1 MMVLVIFIICCLYY
15 LVVLITCMV
24 AEMEKRKN
32 IAQTQ
37 ILDQKIAQITRNS
50 RHIIIHV
57 KRA

>member
-1 MMVLVIFIICCLYY
+1 MWGMHSMKDY
-15 LVVLITCMV
+15 

-37 ILDQKIAQITRNS
+37 ILDQKIAQITRIL